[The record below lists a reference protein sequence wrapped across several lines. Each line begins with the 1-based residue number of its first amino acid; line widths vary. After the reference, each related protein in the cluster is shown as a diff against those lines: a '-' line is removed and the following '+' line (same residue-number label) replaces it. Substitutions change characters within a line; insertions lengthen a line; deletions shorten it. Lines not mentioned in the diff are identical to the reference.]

1 MQYHEAANFLF
12 DLRRYRPSPGTASTA
27 RLLEHLGNPHD
38 DVAFV
43 QVAGSNGKGSTAR
56 MVESVLRET
65 DLTVGLFT
73 SPHLEDVR
81 ERVRVDGR
89 KVRRA
94 AVCEFVEQAR
104 PHVTERAA
112 AGESPTFFEAM
123 TALACWDF
131 AERDVDVAVLEV
143 GIGGKFDATSVVDPA
158 ASAVTSV
165 TLEHT
170 GVLGDTIAEIATDKA
185 HVAPADAPLVTG
197 ATGEALAAV
206 REQAG
211 DVCTVGPGPDADV
224 RVDYGG
230 RTNHAEAAV
239 TVETDAGALDARIP
253 LLGEYQAVNAGIAA
267 TLARQVA
274 DVDDDTLA
282 RGLRS
287 AHWPGRFEVL
297 SQSPLS
303 VLDGA
308 HNPGAC
314 EGLAETLGT
323 FEYDDLHLVVGAMHD
338 KDHRGMAAALPTP
351 DHCYPCEPDLD
362 RSEDA
367 DVLGRVFGADA
378 GSVTVRESVAGA
390 LDAALDAADD
400 GDCVL
405 VTGSLFAVAEARER
419 WTRIEVPKTVRD
431 LDDAERTL
439 ADANVTD
446 AGVLRMRGK
455 GVHRVLRTRVQER
468 QATRLKRELLAVG
481 GECATSGIEG
491 NDERLDVV
499 LMGTLAQFEALAD
512 ALDDQPHGLGR
523 FADELRDALADDA
536 DGASAGTSP
545 GASSGDSR
553 WPWSDGTAVMGIL
566 NVTPDSFFDG
576 GEYERLEDAVARA
589 EAMVD
594 KGVDVID
601 VGGESTRP
609 GADPVTVADEI
620 DRVVPVIEA
629 IRGAGI
635 DVPISVDTRK
645 AAVADAALAAGA
657 DLANDVSGLEDPEM
671 RFVVAEHDAGL
682 CVMHSIDAP
691 VDPENTVAYDDV
703 VEDVL
708 DQLRE
713 QVLLAEKAGIPRADV
728 VVDPGLG
735 FGKTPAE
742 SFELL
747 GRVDEFAALDCAV
760 LVGHSHKSMF
770 GAVGRDDDERLPSTV
785 AATAIAADR
794 GADVVRVHDVDE
806 NVAAVDTARAARR
819 PDELEDEG

>member
-27 RLLEHLGNPHD
+27 RLLEHLGNPHEGVD
-38 DVAFV
+38 FV

-65 DLTVGLFT
+65 ELTVGLFT

-94 AVCEFVEQAR
+94 AVCEFVEQAK
-104 PHVTERAA
+104 PYVTERAA

-131 AERDVDVAVLEV
+131 GQRDVDVAVLEV
-143 GIGGKFDATSVVDPA
+143 GIGGKFDA
-158 ASAVTSV
+158 
-165 TLEHT
+165 
-170 GVLGDTIAEIATDKA
+170 
-185 HVAPADAPLVTG
+185 PLVTG
-197 ATGEALAAV
+197 ATGDALAAV

-211 DVCTVGPGPDADV
+211 DVLTVGSGADADV

-239 TVETDAGALDARIP
+239 TVETDGGALDARIP

-274 DVDDDTLA
+274 DVRDETLA

-287 AHWPGRFEVL
+287 AHWPGRFEVM
-297 SQSPLS
+297 SQSPLTA
-303 VLDGA
+303 LDGA

-314 EGLAETLGT
+314 EGLAETLRT

-367 DVLGRVFGADA
+367 DVLGRVFGAGA
-378 GSVTVRESVAGA
+378 ESVTVRESVAGA

-400 GDCVL
+400 CDCVL

-419 WTRIEVPKTVRD
+419 WTRIEVPKTVRT
-431 LDDAERTL
+431 LADADRTL

-455 GVHRVLRTRVQER
+455 GVHRVLRTRLQER

-499 LMGTLAQFEALAD
+499 LMGTVAQFERLAD
-512 ALDDQPHGLGR
+512 ALDDGPHGLGR
-523 FADELRDALADDA
+523 FADELRDALAVEA
-536 DGASAGTSP
+536 IAGSAGGSA
-545 GASSGDSR
+545 GSSSGDSR

-609 GADPVTVADEI
+609 GADPVPVADEI

-629 IRGAGI
+629 IRDAGI
-635 DVPISVDTRK
+635 ETPISVDTRK

-657 DLANDVSGLEDPEM
+657 DVANDVSGLADPEM

-682 CVMHSIDAP
+682 CVMHSIDTP
-691 VDPENTVAYDDV
+691 VDPENDVAYDDV
-703 VEDVL
+703 VGDVL

-713 QVLLAEKAGIPRADV
+713 QVLLAEKAGIPREDV
-728 VVDPGLG
+728 IVDPGLG

-770 GAVGRDDDERLPSTV
+770 GAVGRGDDERLPSTV

-806 NVAAVDTARAARR
+806 NVAAVDTARAARH
-819 PDELEDEG
+819 PDELEDGD